1 MALSLAIK
9 TSHGRETIEV
19 ISKTELFRAGVAG
32 YSTYRIPSLAVTNQG
47 TILAAVAARFDSPS
61 DWANVDTMMRRS
73 TDGGQTWDVQRIV
86 TDDDTNTVDNA
97 TFIVDSQNN
106 TVYLMYQ
113 INYAQAYL
121 KQSDDQGA
129 SWSPPR
135 EITSVFEEFRTRN
148 NYDWQVIAMGP
159 GHGITLQNG
168 RMVVPVWLSTS
179 RRHRPSIA
187 ATIYSD
193 DQGRTWQA
201 GEVIVL
207 TTDRTPN
214 PSEHLLV
221 ELSDGNVMAN
231 MRSESKLH
239 RRLVSVSPDGATG
252 WSEPKFDENLY
263 DPICMAGFAR
273 MQPAAADDFGF
284 LLFANPDSSQASSQS
299 KTPKRVRERRNLTL
313 RVSRDEG
320 KSWPVAQVIEPG
332 PSGYCDVA
340 VGPEGT
346 AYLLYEAGRNAS
358 SRSFVPQNITFAKV
372 AIKDK

>member
-1 MALSLAIK
+1 
-9 TSHGRETIEV
+9 
-19 ISKTELFRAGVAG
+19 
-32 YSTYRIPSLAVTNQG
+32 
-47 TILAAVAARFDSPS
+47 
-61 DWANVDTMMRRS
+61 MMRRS
-73 TDGGQTWDVQRIV
+73 TDGGQTWDNQRII
-86 TDDDTNTVDNA
+86 TDDDTNTVDNV
-97 TFIVDSQNN
+97 TFIVDPKSDV
-106 TVYLMYQ
+106 VYLMYQ

-121 KQSDDQGA
+121 KQSDDDGA

-135 EITSVFEEFRTRN
+135 EITSVFEEFRTRD

-179 RRHRPSIA
+179 HRHRPSIA

-201 GEVIVL
+201 GEVIVH
-207 TTDRTPN
+207 TIDQTPN

-221 ELSDGNVMAN
+221 ELSDGSVMAN
-231 MRSESKLH
+231 IRSESKLH

-273 MQPAAADDFGF
+273 MQPAADKDSGF
-284 LLFANPDSSQASSQS
+284 LLFANPDSSQASTQSQ
-299 KTPKRVRERRNLTL
+299 KPKKLRERRNLTL
-313 RVSRDEG
+313 RVSQDEG
-320 KSWPVAQVIEPG
+320 SSWPVAQVIEPG

-340 VGPEGT
+340 VGPDNT
-346 AYLLYEAGRNAS
+346 AYLLYEAGSDPS

-372 AIKDK
+372 AIKEN